1 MKKLRLFLLALC
13 AAGSFAAAAIDH
25 KGITSD
31 HLAADRFTLIE
42 NGAPA
47 AIVVADGENSA
58 VRIAPANLAAD
69 FGRVG
74 GTEAPV
80 LAAPAGKRV
89 IMAGTFDGPTLKA
102 LAKAGK
108 IDVAELKGKREKYL
122 ISFVENP
129 APGVDEALVVAGSD
143 RRGPSSLACRR
154 GTTGPTLPWYTAT
167 TLRYS
172 AESIRPAS
180 RPWNIA
186 VFSSTT
192 RRPASAR
199 G

>member
-58 VRIAPANLAAD
+58 VRIAAANLAAD

-129 APGVDEALVVAGSD
+129 APGVDEVRYTAFTSC
-143 RRGPSSLACRR
+143 PSSSACRR